1 MAWYR
6 CGGGREGTAA
16 AGDVLT
22 GKTFTNANDVNIA
35 GAMPNRGAWTSGT
48 SGNGNVAIPAGYHN
62 GSGYVSGAG
71 AYNKGVSDADGR
83 ANGSSVNYQS
93 GYNAGVAATKQGN
106 AGAGDVLSG
115 KTFTNASGVNIAG
128 AMANMGSGLS
138 NARHVAVDND
148 YAYVYPSAN
157 GYYNTDSVIRV
168 ARGNVD
174 IPHATTIKIRQVR
187 VGSEGP
193 YIAIYIDVYVDGSLR
208 QSFQTNSV
216 AWYDNHDW
224 EYALSI

>member
-6 CGGGREGTAA
+6 CGDGREGTAA

-168 ARGNVD
+168 ARGDVD
-174 IPHATTIKIRQVR
+174 IVRNVNLQITTEA
-187 VGSEGP
+187 SDP
-193 YIAIYIDVYVDGSLR
+193 YYFFLNVKAWVDGAEVLNIRHSGNRLPSYDPTNHEF
-208 QSFQTNSV
+208 SFRC
-216 AWYDNHDW
+216 
-224 EYALSI
+224 